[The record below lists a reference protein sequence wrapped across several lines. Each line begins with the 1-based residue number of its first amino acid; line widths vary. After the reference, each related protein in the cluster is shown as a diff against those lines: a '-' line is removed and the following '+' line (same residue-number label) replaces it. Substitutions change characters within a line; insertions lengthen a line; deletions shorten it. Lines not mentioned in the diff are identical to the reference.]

1 MSSFII
7 AKRHGRYFASILL
20 AAGLLMSPG
29 FCGLGQAA
37 SKGAKQVK
45 QKVFSSPREAV
56 TAFIGALKNKDVPE
70 LLAIFGPGSKDL
82 IRSGDKVADKQTRKL
97 VLNAFEEKNKIVEV
111 SDRKAVLDV
120 GRDNW
125 PFPIPIVKKNGKWR
139 FDTKAGRQEIL
150 DRRIGRDELAAIG
163 CCTGYVDAQRAYA
176 TQIHDKAGVFEYAQK
191 FISTPGKKD
200 GLYWETGAGE
210 KTSPMS
216 IFMANARRLGYG
228 PGSGE
233 KPGVFEGYHYRILKG
248 QGRHAQDGAFSYV
261 TGGRMTGGFA
271 LVAYPVKY
279 GASGIMTFIVNNEG
293 AVYEKNLGPKT
304 EASAE
309 AMKFY
314 NPDQSWKRVK

>member
-1 MSSFII
+1 
-7 AKRHGRYFASILL
+7 
-20 AAGLLMSPG
+20 
-29 FCGLGQAA
+29 
-37 SKGAKQVK
+37 
-45 QKVFSSPREAV
+45 
-56 TAFIGALKNKDVPE
+56 
-70 LLAIFGPGSKDL
+70 
-82 IRSGDKVADKQTRKL
+82 
-97 VLNAFEEKNKIVEV
+97 
-111 SDRKAVLDV
+111 
-120 GRDNW
+120 
-125 PFPIPIVKKNGKWR
+125 
-139 FDTKAGRQEIL
+139 
-150 DRRIGRDELAAIG
+150 
-163 CCTGYVDAQRAYA
+163 
-176 TQIHDKAGVFEYAQK
+176 
-191 FISTPGKKD
+191 
-200 GLYWETGAGE
+200 
-210 KTSPMS
+210 MS